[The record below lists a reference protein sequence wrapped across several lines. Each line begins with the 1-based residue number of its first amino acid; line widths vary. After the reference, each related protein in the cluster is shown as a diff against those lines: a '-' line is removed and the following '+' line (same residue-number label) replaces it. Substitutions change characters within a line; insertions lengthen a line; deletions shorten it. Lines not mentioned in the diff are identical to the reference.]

1 MKVLISLM
9 LVTSIVGAQE
19 VRQPQRGE
27 EPREPRRVER
37 PEPVRVQPQPES
49 PRQEQPPRRA
59 EPRPEPPVD
68 RPVPPM
74 GRPNGGVVILDPW
87 TRNCWNRSYDS
98 GHLPAPWECRDN
110 TWIQL
115 QMDFNR
121 RQRMER
127 TRRPS
132 RMEMSPLRERW
143 ENLTSKQREQ
153 LLELRKEYRAKVQ
166 KILNNP

>member
-1 MKVLISLM
+1 MKALISLM

-19 VRQPQRGE
+19 VRVPQRGE
-27 EPREPRRVER
+27 ERREPNRIER

-74 GRPNGGVVILDPW
+74 GRPDRVVILDPW
-87 TRNCWNRSYDS
+87 VRNRGID
-98 GHLPAPWECRDN
+98 PW
-110 TWIQL
+110 IMM

-132 RMEMSPLRERW
+132 RMEMAPLRQRW
-143 ENLTSKQREQ
+143 ENLTPKQREK
-153 LLELRKEYRAKVQ
+153 LVELRKEYREKVQ

>member
-1 MKVLISLM
+1 MKALISLM

-27 EPREPRRVER
+27 ERREPNRVER

-59 EPRPEPPVD
+59 EPRPELPVD

-74 GRPNGGVVILDPW
+74 GRPDRVVILDPW
-87 TRNCWNRSYDS
+87 VRNRGID
-98 GHLPAPWECRDN
+98 PW
-110 TWIQL
+110 IMM

-132 RMEMSPLRERW
+132 RMEMAPLRQRW
-143 ENLTSKQREQ
+143 ENLTPKQREK
-153 LLELRKEYRAKVQ
+153 LVELRKEYREKVQ

>member
-1 MKVLISLM
+1 MKALISLM

-27 EPREPRRVER
+27 ERREPNRIER

-74 GRPNGGVVILDPW
+74 GRPDRVVILDPW
-87 TRNCWNRSYDS
+87 VRNRGID
-98 GHLPAPWECRDN
+98 PW
-110 TWIQL
+110 IMM

-127 TRRPS
+127 TRRPG
-132 RMEMSPLRERW
+132 RIEMAPLRQRW
-143 ENLTSKQREQ
+143 ENLTPKQREK
-153 LLELRKEYRAKVQ
+153 LVELRKEYCEKVQ

>member
-1 MKVLISLM
+1 MKTLISLM

-19 VRQPQRGE
+19 VRAPQRGE
-27 EPREPRRVER
+27 ERREPSRVER

-74 GRPNGGVVILDPW
+74 GRPDRVVILDPW
-87 TRNCWNRSYDS
+87 VRNRGID
-98 GHLPAPWECRDN
+98 PW
-110 TWIQL
+110 IMM

-132 RMEMSPLRERW
+132 RIEMAPLRQRW
-143 ENLTSKQREQ
+143 ENLTPKQREK
-153 LLELRKEYRAKVQ
+153 LVELRKEYREKVQ

>member
-1 MKVLISLM
+1 MKALISLM

-27 EPREPRRVER
+27 ERREPNRVER

-74 GRPNGGVVILDPW
+74 GRPDRVVILDPW
-87 TRNCWNRSYDS
+87 VRNRGID
-98 GHLPAPWECRDN
+98 PW
-110 TWIQL
+110 IMM

-127 TRRPS
+127 TRRPH
-132 RMEMSPLRERW
+132 RIEMAPLRQRW
-143 ENLTSKQREQ
+143 EELTPKQREK
-153 LLELRKEYRAKVQ
+153 LVELRKEYREKVQ
-166 KILNNP
+166 KILNNT

>member
-1 MKVLISLM
+1 MKALISLM

-27 EPREPRRVER
+27 ERREPNRVER

-74 GRPNGGVVILDPW
+74 GRPDRVVILDPW
-87 TRNCWNRSYDS
+87 VRNRGID
-98 GHLPAPWECRDN
+98 PW
-110 TWIQL
+110 IMM

-127 TRRPS
+127 NRRPH
-132 RMEMSPLRERW
+132 RIEMAPLRQRW
-143 ENLTSKQREQ
+143 EELTPKQREQ

-166 KILNNP
+166 KILNNR

>member
-1 MKVLISLM
+1 MKALISLM

-27 EPREPRRVER
+27 ERREPNRVER

-74 GRPNGGVVILDPW
+74 GRPDRVVILDPW
-87 TRNCWNRSYDS
+87 VRNRGID
-98 GHLPAPWECRDN
+98 PW
-110 TWIQL
+110 IMM

-127 TRRPS
+127 NRRPH
-132 RMEMSPLRERW
+132 RIEMAPLRQRW
-143 ENLTSKQREQ
+143 EELTPKQREK
-153 LLELRKEYRAKVQ
+153 LVELRKEYREKVQ
-166 KILNNP
+166 KILNNT

>member
-1 MKVLISLM
+1 MKALISLM

-27 EPREPRRVER
+27 ERREPNRVER

-74 GRPNGGVVILDPW
+74 GRPDRVVILDPW
-87 TRNCWNRSYDS
+87 VRNRGID
-98 GHLPAPWECRDN
+98 P
-110 TWIQL
+110 WIQL

-132 RMEMSPLRERW
+132 RMEMAPLRQRW
-143 ENLTSKQREQ
+143 ENLTPKQREK
-153 LLELRKEYRAKVQ
+153 LVELRKEYREKVQ

>member
-1 MKVLISLM
+1 MKTLISLM

-27 EPREPRRVER
+27 ERREPSRVER

-74 GRPNGGVVILDPW
+74 GRPDRVVILDPW
-87 TRNCWNRSYDS
+87 VRNRGID
-98 GHLPAPWECRDN
+98 PW
-110 TWIQL
+110 IMM

-132 RMEMSPLRERW
+132 RIEMAPLRQRW
-143 ENLTSKQREQ
+143 ENLTPKQREK
-153 LLELRKEYRAKVQ
+153 LVELRKEYREKVQ
-166 KILNNP
+166 KIINNP

>member
-1 MKVLISLM
+1 MKALISLM

-19 VRQPQRGE
+19 VRAPQRGE
-27 EPREPRRVER
+27 ERREPNRVER

-74 GRPNGGVVILDPW
+74 GRPDRVVILDPW
-87 TRNCWNRSYDS
+87 VRNRGID
-98 GHLPAPWECRDN
+98 PW
-110 TWIQL
+110 IMM

-132 RMEMSPLRERW
+132 RIEMAPLRQRW
-143 ENLTSKQREQ
+143 EELTPKQREQ

>member
-1 MKVLISLM
+1 MKALISLM

-19 VRQPQRGE
+19 VRAPQRGE
-27 EPREPRRVER
+27 ERREPNRVER
-37 PEPVRVQPQPES
+37 PEPVRVQPSVQEERRTEP
-49 PRQEQPPRRA
+49 PRQA
-59 EPRPEPPVD
+59 EPRPEPPVG

-74 GRPNGGVVILDPW
+74 GRPNNGVVILDPW
-87 TRNCWNRSYDS
+87 TRNCWNRWD
-98 GHLPAPWECRDN
+98 CRDN
-110 TWIQL
+110 STWIQL

-132 RMEMSPLRERW
+132 RIEMAPLRQRW
-143 ENLTSKQREQ
+143 EELTPKQRKQIIEA
-153 LLELRKEYRAKVQ
+153 RKDFREKVQ

>member
-1 MKVLISLM
+1 MKALISLM

-19 VRQPQRGE
+19 VRAPQRGE
-27 EPREPRRVER
+27 ERREPNRVER

-74 GRPNGGVVILDPW
+74 GRPDRVVILDPW
-87 TRNCWNRSYDS
+87 VRNRGID
-98 GHLPAPWECRDN
+98 PW
-110 TWIQL
+110 IMM

-127 TRRPS
+127 NRRPH
-132 RMEMSPLRERW
+132 RIEMAPLRQRW
-143 ENLTSKQREQ
+143 EELTPKQREK
-153 LLELRKEYRAKVQ
+153 LVELRKEYREKVQ
-166 KILNNP
+166 KILNNT

>member
-1 MKVLISLM
+1 MKALISLM

-19 VRQPQRGE
+19 VRPPQRGE
-27 EPREPRRVER
+27 ERREPNRVER

-74 GRPNGGVVILDPW
+74 GRPDRVVILDPW
-87 TRNCWNRSYDS
+87 VRNRGID
-98 GHLPAPWECRDN
+98 PW
-110 TWIQL
+110 IMM

-127 TRRPS
+127 TRRPH
-132 RMEMSPLRERW
+132 RIEMAPLRQRW
-143 ENLTSKQREQ
+143 EELTPKQREK
-153 LLELRKEYRAKVQ
+153 LVELRKEYREKVQ
-166 KILNNP
+166 KILNNT

>member
-1 MKVLISLM
+1 
-9 LVTSIVGAQE
+9 
-19 VRQPQRGE
+19 
-27 EPREPRRVER
+27 
-37 PEPVRVQPQPES
+37 
-49 PRQEQPPRRA
+49 
-59 EPRPEPPVD
+59 
-68 RPVPPM
+68 M

-87 TRNCWNRSYDS
+87 TRNCWNR
-98 GHLPAPWECRDN
+98 WECRDN

-132 RMEMSPLRERW
+132 RIEMAGIREERW
-143 ENLTSKQREQ
+143 NNLTEKQRRQ
-153 LLELRKEYRAKVQ
+153 ILEARKDFREKVQ

>member
-1 MKVLISLM
+1 MKALVSLM

-27 EPREPRRVER
+27 ERREPNRVER

-49 PRQEQPPRRA
+49 PRQEQPPRKA

-74 GRPNGGVVILDPW
+74 GRPDRVVILDPW
-87 TRNCWNRSYDS
+87 VRNRGID
-98 GHLPAPWECRDN
+98 PW
-110 TWIQL
+110 IMM

-127 TRRPS
+127 NRRPS
-132 RMEMSPLRERW
+132 RMEMTPLRQRW
-143 ENLTSKQREQ
+143 EELTPKQRKQIIEA
-153 LLELRKEYRAKVQ
+153 RKDFREKVQ

>member
-1 MKVLISLM
+1 MKALISLM

-19 VRQPQRGE
+19 VRAPQRGE
-27 EPREPRRVER
+27 ERREPNRIER

-74 GRPNGGVVILDPW
+74 GRPDRVVILDPW
-87 TRNCWNRSYDS
+87 IRNRGID
-98 GHLPAPWECRDN
+98 PW
-110 TWIQL
+110 IMM

-132 RMEMSPLRERW
+132 RIEMAPLRQRW
-143 ENLTSKQREQ
+143 ENLTPKQREK
-153 LLELRKEYRAKVQ
+153 LVELRKEYREKVQ
-166 KILNNP
+166 KIINNP

>member
-1 MKVLISLM
+1 MKTLISLM

-27 EPREPRRVER
+27 ERREPSRVER

-74 GRPNGGVVILDPW
+74 GRPDRVVILDPW
-87 TRNCWNRSYDS
+87 VRNRGID
-98 GHLPAPWECRDN
+98 PW
-110 TWIQL
+110 IMM

-132 RMEMSPLRERW
+132 RMEMAPLRQRW
-143 ENLTSKQREQ
+143 ENLTPKQREK
-153 LLELRKEYRAKVQ
+153 LVELRKEYREKVQ

>member
-1 MKVLISLM
+1 MKALISLM

-27 EPREPRRVER
+27 ERGEPNRVER

-74 GRPNGGVVILDPW
+74 GRPDRVVILDPW
-87 TRNCWNRSYDS
+87 VRNRGIDPWIMILHGQKQSRFSS
-98 GHLPAPWECRDN
+98 FIHTHLKHICTIQKN
-110 TWIQL
+110 TAAG
-115 QMDFNR
+115 N
-121 RQRMER
+121 
-127 TRRPS
+127 
-132 RMEMSPLRERW
+132 
-143 ENLTSKQREQ
+143 
-153 LLELRKEYRAKVQ
+153 
-166 KILNNP
+166 

>member
-1 MKVLISLM
+1 MKALISLM

-27 EPREPRRVER
+27 ERREPSRVER

-59 EPRPEPPVD
+59 EPRPEPQPEPIRVSPPV
-68 RPVPPM
+68 
-74 GRPNGGVVILDPW
+74 GRPDRVVILDPW
-87 TRNCWNRSYDS
+87 VRNRGID
-98 GHLPAPWECRDN
+98 PW
-110 TWIQL
+110 IMM

-132 RMEMSPLRERW
+132 RIEMAPLRQRW
-143 ENLTSKQREQ
+143 EELTPKQREQ

-166 KILNNP
+166 KILNTR

>member
-1 MKVLISLM
+1 MKALISLM

-27 EPREPRRVER
+27 ERREPNRIER

-74 GRPNGGVVILDPW
+74 GRPDRVVILDPW
-87 TRNCWNRSYDS
+87 VRNRGID
-98 GHLPAPWECRDN
+98 PW
-110 TWIQL
+110 IMM

-132 RMEMSPLRERW
+132 RMEMAPLRQRW
-143 ENLTSKQREQ
+143 ENLTPKQREK
-153 LLELRKEYRAKVQ
+153 LVELRKEYREKVQ

>member
-1 MKVLISLM
+1 MKALVSLM

-19 VRQPQRGE
+19 VRAPQRGE
-27 EPREPRRVER
+27 ERREPNRVER

-74 GRPNGGVVILDPW
+74 GRPDRVVILDPW
-87 TRNCWNRSYDS
+87 VRNRGID
-98 GHLPAPWECRDN
+98 P
-110 TWIQL
+110 WIQL

-132 RMEMSPLRERW
+132 RIEMAPLRQRW
-143 ENLTSKQREQ
+143 ENLTPKQREK
-153 LLELRKEYRAKVQ
+153 LVELRKEYREKVQ

>member
-1 MKVLISLM
+1 MKALISLM

-19 VRQPQRGE
+19 VRAPQRGE
-27 EPREPRRVER
+27 ERREPNRVER

-74 GRPNGGVVILDPW
+74 GRPDRVVILDPW
-87 TRNCWNRSYDS
+87 VRNRGID
-98 GHLPAPWECRDN
+98 PW
-110 TWIQL
+110 IMM

-127 TRRPS
+127 TRRPH
-132 RMEMSPLRERW
+132 RIEMAPLRQRW
-143 ENLTSKQREQ
+143 EELTPKQREK
-153 LLELRKEYRAKVQ
+153 LVELRKEYREKVQ
-166 KILNNP
+166 KILNNT

>member
-1 MKVLISLM
+1 MKTLISLM

-27 EPREPRRVER
+27 ERREPSRVER

-74 GRPNGGVVILDPW
+74 GRPDRVVILDPW
-87 TRNCWNRSYDS
+87 VRNRGID
-98 GHLPAPWECRDN
+98 PW
-110 TWIQL
+110 IMM

-132 RMEMSPLRERW
+132 RIEMAPLRQRW
-143 ENLTSKQREQ
+143 ENLTPKQREK
-153 LLELRKEYRAKVQ
+153 LVELRKEYREKVQ

>member
-1 MKVLISLM
+1 MKALISLM

-19 VRQPQRGE
+19 VREPQRGE
-27 EPREPRRVER
+27 ERRENRVER
-37 PEPVRVQPQPES
+37 PEPVRVQPPV
-49 PRQEQPPRRA
+49 QEERRT
-59 EPRPEPPVD
+59 EPPVG

-74 GRPNGGVVILDPW
+74 GRPNNGVVILDPW
-87 TRNCWNRSYDS
+87 TRNCWNRWD
-98 GHLPAPWECRDN
+98 CRDN
-110 TWIQL
+110 STWIQL

-132 RMEMSPLRERW
+132 RIEMAPLRQRW
-143 ENLTSKQREQ
+143 ENLTPKQREK
-153 LLELRKEYRAKVQ
+153 LVELRKEYREKVQ

>member
-1 MKVLISLM
+1 MKALISLM

-27 EPREPRRVER
+27 ERREPNRVER

-74 GRPNGGVVILDPW
+74 GRPDRVVILDPW
-87 TRNCWNRSYDS
+87 VRNRGID
-98 GHLPAPWECRDN
+98 PW
-110 TWIQL
+110 IMM

-121 RQRMER
+121 RPHRI
-127 TRRPS
+127 
-132 RMEMSPLRERW
+132 EMAPLRQRW
-143 ENLTSKQREQ
+143 EELTPKQREK
-153 LLELRKEYRAKVQ
+153 LVELRKEYREKVQ
-166 KILNNP
+166 KILNNT